1 MLTTRNQRRMRSI
14 ARKASRRGLASIEV
28 TATIAIMTPICAGLL
43 FLGIKIC
50 AALYQTI
57 GTLVSWPFL

>member
-1 MLTTRNQRRMRSI
+1 MATL
-14 ARKASRRGLASIEV
+14 EV
-28 TATIAIMTPICAGLL
+28 VMTIAVMLPVAGALL
-43 FLGIKIC
+43 FTGIKIC